1 MRKVNTIAF
10 ILTAAAGALAQ
21 QQSWVARYANPTG
34 GWNVPA
40 AVKISASG
48 ITAVV
53 GTTRNKAGTS
63 DIATVLYDRK
73 GNQLWADVYN
83 GPGGGEDYGVDAAF
97 DHLGNLYVAGSSDGG
112 TGTDMDY
119 VVIKYSPSGARTWIA
134 RYNGPANSSELVKA
148 LAVDSGGNAIVTGRS
163 STGANSQDWDIA
175 TIKLNPF
182 GARQWTARYGHAA
195 LQADEATDVAVDA
208 AGNAYVVGTA
218 DTGVNSDI
226 VTIKYS
232 PLGAQQWLHLYGNEI
247 AGADIPAKMVVDSAG
262 SVYVCG
268 STWSNEVATL
278 RFLAYKLTPGGT
290 LDWAYQRASI
300 SRATAS
306 ALALDKDGNL
316 LVGGQVGDTAKTD
329 LFIAKLNSSGVEQ
342 WAQTY
347 DGGDLRDDETVDI
360 ACDSSGNTYLAGRSR
375 GSTTAWDYA
384 LLSFSGT
391 GDRLWTRRYN
401 GPSSSSM
408 DEAVA
413 MALGPKG
420 MIVLTGSSPN
430 ATRNTDFATVAF
442 TALVRSGPP

>member
-119 VVIKYSPSGARTWIA
+119 VVIKYSPSGARAWVM

-148 LAVDSGGNAIVTGRS
+148 IAVDASGNAIVTGRS

-182 GARQWTARYGHAA
+182 GARQWIKIYGHAA
-195 LQADEATDVAVDA
+195 LQADEAVDVAVDA
-208 AGNAYVVGTA
+208 AGNSYVVGTA

-232 PLGAQQWLHLYGNEI
+232 PLGVQLWRYLYGHEI
-247 AGADIPAKMVVDSAG
+247 AGADIPAKMLVAAG
-262 SVYVCG
+262 SVYVVG
-268 STWSNEVATL
+268 SSWRNEGQTF
-278 RFLAYKLTPGGT
+278 RILAYKLTPAGG
-290 LDWAYQRASI
+290 LDWAYQRGYA
-300 SRATAS
+300 SRAMGS
-306 ALALDKDGNL
+306 ALAMDKDGNV
-316 LVGGQVGDTAKTD
+316 LVGGHVGDTAKTD
-329 LFIAKLNSSGVEQ
+329 IFLAKLSPSGVEQ

-384 LLSFSGT
+384 LLSFSSLGE
-391 GDRLWTRRYN
+391 RLWTRRYN
-401 GPSSSSM
+401 GPSASSM